1 MGYILKRK
9 DTGRYVYRYVKDG
22 QTKQIALDTAD
33 LATAKGRAKDLD
45 ASIDAGNW
53 KAVAKVSNADKGAT
67 IAQVV
72 NVFERTPI
80 EILGYKTTNTKTK
93 SISALRC
100 ILRTMGRSFEGTPVA
115 VLDDAFVLEYEMTV
129 LRQADDFIAKAQP
142 ALKPADA
149 AHKRSRAS
157 LRIASYLANAKMLF
171 QPGLMPTYKAAGLT
185 LPDMTEF
192 LHGGRVKVPKASPR
206 LMPAAELEEWKAA
219 FSALRDTDPATYVA
233 YLLCYGLALRKS
245 EAVAIRWTWLTFNE
259 QTGAG
264 LAHIAH
270 RPEEGFSPKGTA
282 GAVPF
287 GRNLWEGLRR
297 YGNVDGEY
305 ILSGIEWKRTQIVQD
320 RINGFMRSRGWTAT
334 KAAHALRA
342 WRGQEWWTQ
351 YSPQQ
356 CSAWMRHSS
365 FRTTQEH
372 YAGLTPGNADLRVDI

>member
-1 MGYILKRK
+1 MGYIIKRK
-9 DTGRYVYRYVKDG
+9 DTGRWVYRYAKDG
-22 QTKQIALDTAD
+22 KTKQIALDTAD
-33 LATAKGRAKDLD
+33 KATASAKAKDLD
-45 ASIDAGNW
+45 TAIVAGKW
-53 KAVAKVSNADKGAT
+53 KAVAKVSNGDKGPTVAE
-67 IAQVV
+67 VV
-72 NVFERTPI
+72 NVYDRTPI
-80 EILGYKTTNTKTK
+80 QILGYKTAMTKTK

-100 ILRTMGRSFEGTPVA
+100 ILRTMGRSFEGTPVST
-115 VLDDAFVLEYEMTV
+115 LDDAFVLDYEMTV
-129 LRQADDFIAKAQP
+129 LRQTDDMIAKAKP
-142 ALKPADA
+142 ALSSVEA
-149 AHKRSRAS
+149 AHRRSRAS

-171 QPGLMPTYKAAGLT
+171 QPALEPTYKAAGLT
-185 LPDMTEF
+185 LPDMGEF
-192 LHGGRVKVPKASPR
+192 IHGGRVKIPKSTPR

-219 FSALRDTDPATYVA
+219 FAAQRDTDPALYVA

-264 LAHIAH
+264 LAHITH
-270 RPEEGFSPKGTA
+270 RPDEAFAPKGTA
-282 GAVPF
+282 GTVPF
-287 GRNLWEGLRR
+287 GFNLWEGLRR

-305 ILSGIEWKRTQIVQD
+305 ILPGSEWKRTQIVED
-320 RINGFMRSRGWTAT
+320 RINGFMRARGWTAT

-372 YAGLTPGNADLRVDI
+372 YAGLTPGNADLKVDI